1 VIGRR
6 AFLLAALFAAGCR
19 AKPTGTAGTGAKER
33 AFEFFDAIRRRD
45 WPAAFAATHPN
56 GRLNL
61 SAEAFTRL
69 AKQYRRSIG
78 FEPEQ
83 VFVTACDEQAE
94 SATAHIVYVGH
105 AALKQRHKDGIT
117 LRRDGEGWG
126 VMLPAN
132 FGR

>member
-6 AFLLAALFAAGCR
+6 VFLLAAILAAGCR
-19 AKPTGTAGTGAKER
+19 AKPTGPAGTGAKEK

-45 WPAAFAATHPN
+45 WPTAFAATHPN

-69 AKQYRRSIG
+69 AEQYRRSIG

-94 SATAHIVYVGH
+94 TATAHIVYQGH
-105 AALKQRHKDGIT
+105 AVLKQRHKDGIT
-117 LRRDGEGWG
+117 LRRDGDGWG

-132 FGR
+132 LGR